1 MSVERKINYA
11 GEKNKPKEMTFP
23 EEKKQSDQNTN
34 ETNLTIST
42 NQSYFH
48 A

>member
-23 EEKKQSDQNTN
+23 EEKKQKVIRTQTKQ
-34 ETNLTIST
+34 T
-42 NQSYFH
+42 
-48 A
+48 